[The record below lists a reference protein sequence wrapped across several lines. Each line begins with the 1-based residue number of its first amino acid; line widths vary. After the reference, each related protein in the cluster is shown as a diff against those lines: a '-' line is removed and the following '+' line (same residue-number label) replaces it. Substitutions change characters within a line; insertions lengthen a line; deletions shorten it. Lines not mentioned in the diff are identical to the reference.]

1 MRWLLKISPQ
11 GHRISEPGLCV
22 GIRFA
27 SFPHRI
33 LTRRPI
39 PLVAPRL
46 KIGLPPV
53 RQEHPPRLLEISA
66 GPVERGR
73 GAVGAFSRMG
83 AGTEAAGP
91 APGSSPGGMP
101 VRSAIVPTRT
111 SP

>member
-46 KIGLPPV
+46 KIGQLVAVRNMAGAAAVRLGRPQGLP
-53 RQEHPPRLLEISA
+53 
-66 GPVERGR
+66 
-73 GAVGAFSRMG
+73 
-83 AGTEAAGP
+83 
-91 APGSSPGGMP
+91 
-101 VRSAIVPTRT
+101 
-111 SP
+111 